1 MREALQQS
9 GVENGP
15 QSACGADIAL
25 AAKVAFLR
33 RPDAYRDPPRRVETV
48 ETHMAWVFLTE
59 NHAYKL
65 KKPVR
70 YDYLDF
76 STLEA
81 RALSCADEVRLNRRL
96 SRGVYLGVVPLTCKA
111 DGRLALGGA
120 GEPVDWLVW
129 MRRLP
134 YQRQL
139 DRAIACGTVRPS
151 DLARVGRL
159 LARFYRSAAVE
170 RVSPAA
176 YRARFAADIA
186 ANRTELTQPRY
197 QLPVLPIKQTAAT
210 LLGYLRHNP
219 ETFDLRI
226 RLGRIV
232 EAHGDL
238 RPEHIFLGARPQIID
253 CLEFRRDFRI
263 LDAADEVA
271 FLAMECERL
280 GAPAAGDAIFAAY
293 RRDMGDA
300 PPPALMCFYRSHRA
314 LTRAKIA
321 IWHLRDEDVREPEK
335 WRARARAYLALA
347 SRYAARFR

>member
-9 GVENGP
+9 GVEDGL
-15 QSACGADIAL
+15 QAACGADIAF

-33 RPDAYRDPPRRVETV
+33 RPDAYPDPPRRVETV

-81 RALSCADEVRLNRRL
+81 RAISCADEVRLNRRL
-96 SRGVYLGVVPLTCKA
+96 TRGVYLGAVPLTREA

-120 GEPVDWLVW
+120 GDPVDWLVW
-129 MRRLP
+129 MQRLP
-134 YQRQL
+134 RQRQL
-139 DRAIACGTVRPS
+139 DRALACGAVTPG
-151 DLARVGRL
+151 DLAGVGRL
-159 LARFYRSAAVE
+159 LARFYRTAAPVHL
-170 RVSPAA
+170 SPAA

-186 ANRTELTQPRY
+186 ANRTELVLPRY
-197 QLPVLPIKQTAAT
+197 QLPVLPIKPTAAT
-210 LLGYLRHNP
+210 LLGFLHHNP
-219 ETFDLRI
+219 ETFDRRI
-226 RLGRIV
+226 RQGRIV

-253 CLEFRRDFRI
+253 CLEFRHDFRI
-263 LDAADEVA
+263 LDAADELA

-293 RRDMGDA
+293 RRGTSDA
-300 PPPALMCFYRSHRA
+300 PPPALMCFYKSHRA
-314 LTRAKIA
+314 LMRAKIA

-335 WRARARAYLALA
+335 WRERARAYLALA
-347 SRYAARFR
+347 SRYAAQFR